1 MTENTIVTLTR
12 FIPGAVLGFGLVLFA
27 CGGSSPPP
35 ESAAT
40 PAELAAGPGED
51 SAAVPEGASAPAES
65 ASPGFNDGVAAI
77 RDGKYD
83 VAAKLF
89 EKVVA
94 DQPRNAQARFY
105 LGVAQQNLNQ
115 LPAARTSYEKAVQLD
130 PKLSD
135 GWVNLTA
142 LLLDSGD
149 AAGALPLVER
159 GLAGTPKHPGL
170 LYNRALA
177 LSALGKT
184 NDAVP
189 AYRQALEADPK
200 NVEIKYGYAEA
211 LVAAGSKEQGTK
223 LLVELAQ
230 GDNVDVLASAGR
242 LLGQLEQ
249 FDPCIQALSK
259 ALAKKPAAE
268 LYVGRGLCQHGKK
281 DDDAAFADFKQ
292 AIATD
297 PNYAPAHYYAGMH
310 LRSKGKKAEARQ
322 ALTRAVQ
329 LAGDQGVG
337 KAAKH
342 ALDSL

>member
-1 MTENTIVTLTR
+1 VSENTSSWR
-12 FIPGAVLGFGLVLFA
+12 RAGAVLGFGWVLFG

-35 ESAAT
+35 QAAGT
-40 PAELAAGPGED
+40 PAELAASPGE
-51 SAAVPEGASAPAES
+51 ETASAEGGS
-65 ASPGFNDGVAAI
+65 ASSQGSSPAFNEGVAAI

-83 VAAKLF
+83 VAAPLF

-94 DQPRNAQARFY
+94 EQPRNAQARFY

-115 LPAARTSYEKAVQLD
+115 VPAARASYEKAVQLD

-142 LLLDSGD
+142 LLLDAGD

-159 GLAGTPKHPGL
+159 GLAGSPKHPGL

-177 LSALGKT
+177 LGALGKT
-184 NDAVP
+184 NLAVP

-249 FDPCIQALSK
+249 FDPCIQALGK

-268 LYVGRGLCQHGKK
+268 LYVARGLCEHGKK

-292 AIATD
+292 AIAAD

-342 ALDSL
+342 ALESL